1 MCPHVN
7 EKTGKEGPCRCCV
20 TVTGSFPNYAEMAN
34 KPQGPHLPCQPGGK
48 RVEAVQ
54 AETKDSEAWKL
65 PEARAHSGHVP
76 GPQQQTTCPELH
88 PSRRPSAS
96 THVLAWPAS
105 PASLLPAPRN
115 RRFLSLHTFRSYR
128 PCTSCTPLTPTLRTF
143 ARTAPRASS
152 ALWFPLCPEKQALL
166 PVSPRCL
173 FLCEISVVTPAPRSQ
188 TQEEWAPPHSHS
200 PSRSPPWKQSS
211 KREGTQL

>member
-1 MCPHVN
+1 MDTGACSLEQRTGHTGEASWPRSPAGEAMSEAWTEGLRERPKAGRAGSMCPHVN
-7 EKTGKEGPCRCCV
+7 EKIGKEGPCRCCV

-152 ALWFPLCPEKQALL
+152 AL
-166 PVSPRCL
+166 
-173 FLCEISVVTPAPRSQ
+173 
-188 TQEEWAPPHSHS
+188 
-200 PSRSPPWKQSS
+200 
-211 KREGTQL
+211 